1 MLKSRSNPLS
11 GMFKNYIRQSLIYFR
26 EKNCSPCD
34 YIHFIEIVAVTTE
47 RRSSTNSE
55 SSIEP
60 MDISAKT
67 VSTDANSSMTV
78 KSSDQNDSDN
88 INSDHEDGDLR
99 QNIVLRGNLRHIEDS
114 VFRNHYRLNLPN
126 KNNNNHFH
134 KTDKSPLRGTN
145 ISESFSDA
153 NDNMHSSPE
162 SMSTNNRNND
172 SRYACPICGVMSDT
186 QHEFTEHIRG
196 HNSMDDAQNFTC
208 QICHKVCMYA

>member
-1 MLKSRSNPLS
+1 MT
-11 GMFKNYIRQSLIYFR
+11 
-26 EKNCSPCD
+26 
-34 YIHFIEIVAVTTE
+34 AE

-67 VSTDANSSMTV
+67 VSTDANSSLTI

-88 INSDHEDGDLR
+88 INSDREESDYR
-99 QNIVLRGNLRHIEDS
+99 QNIVYRGNLRHLEDS
-114 VFRNHYRLNLPN
+114 LFRNHYRLSLPN

-134 KTDKSPLRGTN
+134 KMDNSPTRIN
-145 ISESFSDA
+145 INESFSDT

-162 SMSTNNRNND
+162 STSTNNRNDN
-172 SRYACPICGVMSDT
+172 RYACPICGVMSDT

-208 QICHKVCMYA
+208 QICHKVSPSHNFLLLPYCMSTYLQGIE